1 MHSNVPTL
9 PESLKVKKLIDQ
21 LKSHKITPL
30 DVPNK
35 YATLPVIAKVE
46 RELGILKTEKRGF
59 DVLKSHFFVDE
70 VILSSVEIGSI
81 NQYSSHYFSDFT
93 SFYNYLDGDIYN
105 NACYFQYNF
114 SADEIQNFSIDLTR
128 INTTSFIH
136 EKLKNIPI
144 SISTDI
150 PSCPSQQ
157 IQVSDASRIA
167 RKALLAEFIQC
178 ETYDQF
184 KVALSKFD
192 ASEFSRIPPDYSDPL
207 RFFLDSFIFANP
219 EKAFDIVIACIADG
233 LCHPQAVPLAMCSI
247 YDPQRVIDAL
257 HFDTVSNSTHYNR
270 RNRIKEYIIDLG
282 QHRVV
287 FHAKNYF
294 DPYTQFYCSELLG
307 CYTSFP
313 SSPVVNIYR
322 YFDTFEEFVTYLR
335 NDLSDCD
342 LSSAPLSSTNF
353 KKYQTN
359 ENTKYPSCSFKKL
372 EITTSKRYDSHSDR
386 FQVQRSYLGENQQVV
401 KKDCYSFDYFFDFLY
416 FLDYDLSNADLLECN
431 GLKNLKDFSFI
442 NFDNA
447 LLQSSIMKKIGKP
460 YSLTLFS
467 PNLLDSFS
475 LPIQN
480 EPLSRQA
487 LTLARAEEEYLPS
500 SSHIYYVTDLH
511 LLHKIQR
518 AHCHSDA
525 DVVLL
530 LRNIILDLFC
540 DRHISDRDILLF
552 GGDTS
557 SDFDVFCL
565 FIKLL
570 RQYLDEQSS
579 DFPIVFILG
588 NHELWPFSNLPL
600 VEIYQKYETAL
611 IKQKMLLLQ
620 NNIIYRNN
628 FSQLNTITSDELSSI
643 SSNTLRSQLRNA
655 RFILFGGTAF
665 SGQNKE
671 FNAENGIYRSSL
683 NRSEEILESQ
693 KFEHLYKL
701 VANSLVNHKAVI
713 LTHTPPSDWHK
724 NFKPQKD
731 FVYVNG
737 HTHYNYFYDDGIYR
751 IYADNQIGYR
761 TKHPK
766 LKYFYWDN
774 SYDLFVD
781 YPDGIHTITCEQFC
795 DFYRG
800 INAPV
805 HITKS
810 FFKIYLLKRNGY
822 YCFIHQSLKGQL
834 YIMHGGAIKK
844 LGHSDIDYYYQ
855 HMNAVIN
862 ALKSPMD
869 TISLAQQKISADI
882 ISIGGTGT
890 IHGCI
895 IDIDYYN
902 HIYVNPM
909 DLTVTAYFATDM
921 IHKTVFPDI
930 PTLLKENCPAL
941 YSNYCKR
948 LESSDRFSLARL
960 SSVPQKHFSSP
971 EFYLSTDIYAASRTM
986 CKLQRLQQ
994 YRILSVWSESAVH
1007 PSSQLSP

>member
-1 MHSNVPTL
+1 MHSYVPTL

-401 KKDCYSFDYFFDFLY
+401 KKDCYSFDYFFDFL
-416 FLDYDLSNADLLECN
+416 
-431 GLKNLKDFSFI
+431 
-442 NFDNA
+442 
-447 LLQSSIMKKIGKP
+447 
-460 YSLTLFS
+460 
-467 PNLLDSFS
+467 
-475 LPIQN
+475 
-480 EPLSRQA
+480 
-487 LTLARAEEEYLPS
+487 
-500 SSHIYYVTDLH
+500 
-511 LLHKIQR
+511 
-518 AHCHSDA
+518 
-525 DVVLL
+525 
-530 LRNIILDLFC
+530 
-540 DRHISDRDILLF
+540 
-552 GGDTS
+552 
-557 SDFDVFCL
+557 
-565 FIKLL
+565 
-570 RQYLDEQSS
+570 
-579 DFPIVFILG
+579 
-588 NHELWPFSNLPL
+588 
-600 VEIYQKYETAL
+600 L
-611 IKQKMLLLQ
+611 I
-620 NNIIYRNN
+620 
-628 FSQLNTITSDELSSI
+628 
-643 SSNTLRSQLRNA
+643 
-655 RFILFGGTAF
+655 
-665 SGQNKE
+665 
-671 FNAENGIYRSSL
+671 
-683 NRSEEILESQ
+683 
-693 KFEHLYKL
+693 
-701 VANSLVNHKAVI
+701 
-713 LTHTPPSDWHK
+713 
-724 NFKPQKD
+724 
-731 FVYVNG
+731 
-737 HTHYNYFYDDGIYR
+737 
-751 IYADNQIGYR
+751 
-761 TKHPK
+761 
-766 LKYFYWDN
+766 
-774 SYDLFVD
+774 
-781 YPDGIHTITCEQFC
+781 
-795 DFYRG
+795 
-800 INAPV
+800 
-805 HITKS
+805 
-810 FFKIYLLKRNGY
+810 
-822 YCFIHQSLKGQL
+822 
-834 YIMHGGAIKK
+834 
-844 LGHSDIDYYYQ
+844 
-855 HMNAVIN
+855 
-862 ALKSPMD
+862 
-869 TISLAQQKISADI
+869 
-882 ISIGGTGT
+882 
-890 IHGCI
+890 
-895 IDIDYYN
+895 
-902 HIYVNPM
+902 
-909 DLTVTAYFATDM
+909 
-921 IHKTVFPDI
+921 
-930 PTLLKENCPAL
+930 
-941 YSNYCKR
+941 
-948 LESSDRFSLARL
+948 
-960 SSVPQKHFSSP
+960 
-971 EFYLSTDIYAASRTM
+971 
-986 CKLQRLQQ
+986 
-994 YRILSVWSESAVH
+994 
-1007 PSSQLSP
+1007 